1 MKRIILIGLIV
12 ILGIGTLSAQFSM
25 GHKIGLNVTSFSG
38 ADDNEYKAGV
48 NVGLMANYRFNKLL
62 AIQPEFLYSLQGSG
76 ADLGYDDIAV
86 KYDVHYINIPVLL
99 KVYPCSGLNI
109 HLGPQFSFFV
119 DDKVSVKSG
128 GTEISADGLDNINSF
143 DFALAMG
150 IGYEFNFG
158 LTFDARFNL
167 GLTKIVN
174 DYEDKNRVFMFSVG
188 YKIDL

>member
-12 ILGIGTLSAQFSM
+12 ICGIGTLSAQFSM
-25 GHKIGLNVTSFSG
+25 GPKIGLNVSSFSG
-38 ADDNEYKAGV
+38 SDGKYKAGV

-76 ADLGYDDIAV
+76 ADTGYDDVAA

-99 KVYPCSGLNI
+99 KIYPWSGLNI

-128 GTEISADGLDNINSF
+128 GTNISVDGLDDINSF
-143 DFALAMG
+143 DFALAIG
-150 IGYEFNFG
+150 AGYEFNFG

-167 GLTKIVN
+167 GLTKIVD

-188 YKIDL
+188 YKFNL